1 MSIPVPAAE
10 SSKVSICVPTCNRP
24 ELIVECIDSCL
35 AQTYGNLEILIG
47 DDSSDARTEQLLA
60 SRYADVLE
68 ARRIHYVRNQPPL
81 GQARNVA
88 SLFERAHGD
97 KIVLIHDD
105 DLLTTDAVEKL
116 VCLWKQHPRLDAAFG
131 AQYEA
136 GPDGAIDLEASTRLN
151 AAFRRTKDAEGLQA
165 LPGRTGLIQMFP
177 NNGWMADA
185 QLVKRIGYKEEYGAC
200 CDFVFGTE
208 LCLAAREV
216 FYLHD
221 YVSVYRKTASSISH
235 STRGTA
241 AAATLSAYAFVKK
254 LKLPR
259 QLEPSRRLALRR
271 LAPIVVSVHAR
282 NRQARLGLKIA
293 LAHLFAYHYGLSA
306 RLYYHLLMLSRAAVS
321 AHERAAT
328 IAAAAGPAVSAV
340 SATARTAVSAATATA
355 AGAAA
360 TSGALAGVAAAG
372 GAAAASTAAAT
383 VTATAASAVAAA
395 TVTAASAV
403 AATATATA
411 ALSGQA
417 GAMMKDLV
425 AELAADTTEPG

>member
-35 AQTYGNLEILIG
+35 AQTYGNLEIVIG

-60 SRYADVLE
+60 SRYAHMLE
-68 ARRIHYVRNQPPL
+68 AQRIRYVRNQPPL

-88 SLFERAHGD
+88 SLFERARGD

-116 VCLWKQHPRLDAAFG
+116 LSPWKQHPQLDAAFG

-185 QLVKRIGYKEEYGAC
+185 RLVKRISYKEQYGAC

-241 AAATLSAYAFVKK
+241 AAATLSAYTFVKK

-282 NRQARLGLKIA
+282 NRQARLGLKVA

-321 AHERAAT
+321 ARERAAT
-328 IAAAAGPAVSAV
+328 IAAAAAPAVT
-340 SATARTAVSAATATA
+340 ATAMTAVSAATATA

-360 TSGALAGVAAAG
+360 AGAATAGASAAGSAAAAG
-372 GAAAASTAAAT
+372 MAMAA
-383 VTATAASAVAAA
+383 TATAATAVAAA
-395 TVTAASAV
+395 TVAA
-403 AATATATA
+403 AAGAGATATA
-411 ALSGQA
+411 AISGES
-417 GAMMKDLV
+417 GAMVKDLV
-425 AELAADTTEPG
+425 AELAADTTGPG